1 MVTKLRSGRS
11 ISNQSTQL
19 PSQGSDTSFY
29 TSQGSPPPE
38 LQQRSRSRSTPQ
50 SSNSSKSDTDTNL
63 DVRLTSPPRRTR
75 PIAPLRTYEK
85 GLPKHLLKEIIQD
98 IVAVGGFNSHRY
110 NLADLRNANR
120 DSYGNIAVR
129 KQVENQVY
137 HWKNFNQEQWTSLLD
152 EYGLLQTPY
161 ASASAKPVKATS
173 ESEVVFASPVS
184 ASTKTKSKK
193 QQLHQHFSSPSL
205 SSNSDR
211 TMSSM
216 SWKMPPQM
224 LAKYESGDYSTFGI
238 GRQSDLARSF
248 THSHINSFSCTAE
261 IDVNPHHPEQNLHVY
276 VYPFSD
282 AMHDGNT
289 KVHDG
294 FEIAIRGGAD
304 PQDFKNKKYKAFLPE
319 EHGNEVFL
327 LLPAIESSELY
338 RGDEYYEM
346 EQKKNRSCHRLEMA
360 RRTNRCEIAD
370 DPSRQTKLVLLRF
383 PAKQDKYGKMVPEEL
398 TNERYSP
405 GRGGQIKA
413 WLTPIFVDYTAKSAG
428 GVQAVDQLKCRLA
441 FKIAICGERGV
452 EHKAELLD
460 ADEEELANLVQ
471 GMDVN

>member
-1 MVTKLRSGRS
+1 MTRHKSSAKTRAPHWSHNHLLASAMVTKLRSGRS

-75 PIAPLRTYEK
+75 PIAPLCTYEK

-98 IVAVGGFNSHRY
+98 IVAVGRFNSHRY

-137 HWKNFNQEQWTSLLD
+137 RWKNFNQEQWTSLLD

-184 ASTKTKSKK
+184 ASTKMKSKK
-193 QQLHQHFSSPSL
+193 QQPHQHFSSPSL
-205 SSNSDR
+205 SSNSNR

-248 THSHINSFSCTAE
+248 THSHINSFSCAAE

-338 RGDEYYEM
+338 RGDEYYKM
-346 EQKKNRSCHRLEMA
+346 EQKKIVPVIGSRWPAAQIIVRSRMTPHGRQSLSCFVFQRSRTSMA
-360 RRTNRCEIAD
+360 RWCLRSLRMNVTPLVEAVRSRPGSL
-370 DPSRQTKLVLLRF
+370 PSSSTIPPKALAAFRQSTSSSV
-383 PAKQDKYGKMVPEEL
+383 
-398 TNERYSP
+398 
-405 GRGGQIKA
+405 A
-413 WLTPIFVDYTAKSAG
+413 WHSRLPFVVNAG
-428 GVQAVDQLKCRLA
+428 
-441 FKIAICGERGV
+441 
-452 EHKAELLD
+452 
-460 ADEEELANLVQ
+460 
-471 GMDVN
+471 